1 MAVTVVLAGGGTGG
15 HVFPALALADAIH
28 AASPRVAIR
37 FVGTARGLE
46 TRVVRAAGWPLDTV
60 ASRPVLGRGL
70 REQVGALYAL
80 ARGIGQSLALLRRVR
95 ADLVIGVGGYAS
107 APAVLAAVLLR
118 IPTAL
123 VNVDARPG
131 LANRLL
137 GRFARAV
144 FLQFEETAAYFPPG
158 RSLVVGVPIRAIPQA
173 KPGDPSQVRLLV
185 FGGSQGSRVLNR
197 AIAGALDQLG
207 ARDGFRITH
216 QTGPSELEEVR
227 AAYARAGVSAE
238 IAPFFDDLPERIA
251 NADLVVARAGA
262 VTCAELCLA
271 GVASV
276 LVPLPIAQNHQMANA
291 RALEAAGACVVVPDA
306 EAPARLATEIRNLA
320 RDPAARRRIAE
331 NAARRGRRDAAA
343 RIWAH
348 CAGWLPG
355 VGEPEA

>member
-15 HVFPALALADAIH
+15 HVFPALALADAIRH
-28 AASPRVAIR
+28 ASPRTAIR

-60 ASRPVLGRGL
+60 ASGPMLGRGL
-70 REQVGALYAL
+70 VEKLRAL
-80 ARGIGQSLALLRRVR
+80 LALLRGTAESMSLLRRAR

-107 APAVLAAVLLR
+107 VPAVLAAALLR

-144 FLQFEETAAYFPPG
+144 FVQFEETCAWFPAG
-158 RSLVVGVPIRAIPQA
+158 RCVVTGVPLRAIPEA
-173 KPGDPSQVRLLV
+173 KPGDPARLRLLV
-185 FGGSQGSRVLNR
+185 FGGSQGARRLNR
-197 AIAGALDQLG
+197 AISGALDQLG
-207 ARDGFRITH
+207 PRDGFVITH
-216 QTGPSELEEVR
+216 QTGESEFEEVR
-227 AAYARAGVSAE
+227 ARYREAALDAE
-238 IAPFFDDLPERIA
+238 VAPFFDDLPERLA

-271 GVASV
+271 GVASI
-276 LVPLPIAQNHQMANA
+276 LVPLPIASNHQLANA
-291 RALEAAGACVVVPDA
+291 RALEAAGACVVVRDDEAA
-306 EAPARLATEIRNLA
+306 ERLPEEIRRLA
-320 RDPAARRRIAE
+320 RDPAARRRLAE
-331 NAARRGRRDAAA
+331 GAARLGRRDAAA

-348 CAGWLPG
+348 CAGWLPEL
-355 VGEPEA
+355 GERAA